1 MPRKEYRLRGQFA
14 SRETF
19 VVPEDL
25 AAPRTERAP
34 TWPRWYSLATF
45 FIVSNATLFAMCATG
60 RPGA

>member
-1 MPRKEYRLRGQFA
+1 MPRKDYRLRGQFV

-19 VVPEDL
+19 VVSEDL
-25 AAPRTERAP
+25 AARRTERAP

-45 FIVSNATLFAMCATG
+45 FVLSNATLFAMCAIG